1 MVSISD
7 IDPQSNEY
15 FFITGL
21 REDTFKAGRNSFVVN
36 CTPKILAGQELEV
49 SAIDSVGKPLTVS
62 LVKTN
67 RSGFADSYGQTYV
80 VVVPADTRVGI
91 AKLTIKGVGIDTG
104 NYIGSFAYY
113 RGKAYPTTSSTR
125 LPLIAPPA
133 GTVPFEEVEIV
144 WSRNYLIDTTLVT
157 DSEVR
162 FFDFPELTLA
172 PKIFNSPEY
181 PVDSYRMASGSCSGI
196 AVVPRNNSSRDFDVS
211 GDIPVYQL
219 IHSGGTKFNSAME
232 GEEIRIKNPF
242 VRSFT
247 YTNYSNNEITY
258 NGLLRTDFIAKISKV
273 VNDTTLLITIPFAVA
288 NEIVNRTNSGGE
300 NEDSQYNR
308 NNLVD
313 PYGYNQDADPNN
325 QSTFIKRNFFI
336 LSIGNADFEVVYKS
350 IPTILPQSN
359 TVGDETRPYRKTLLE
374 MEFGNLRTLCGNL
387 SRYEIY
393 GRSMNSPETKTLLSS
408 GKIEPEE
415 TLVLNNFNNGY
426 YSSAGSF
433 YNGLHVRR
441 YWLTSSA
448 AITFNQS
455 HTILIDGVQIGHTGN
470 AEQTDYVILKDDT
483 TGNSRTPAIVQPSLM
498 NKSYWYATR
507 EAMINSQSQPSA
519 SYDSAGGVVGLSA
532 YAASQELLTNG
543 ENYDSNPL
551 KLRNNTLYRLSLNV
565 RHDQSNTRDSKLY
578 IYFVSGDTKKQ
589 IGVIDN
595 SPETVV
601 DGVFTATFFSDVV
614 QYGTLILVPVGG
626 YWNIS
631 ALSLSPHSAMD
642 YSPDSF
648 RVKVPCPNFAPNELY
663 EIEAELYDGGG
674 RLAYGK
680 GAYTFSYN
688 KMFAPLK
695 KQFFVNP
702 LGGDI
707 VYDGG
712 NAFTTPEEFTSEL
725 DGGGN

>member
-49 SAIDSVGKPLTVS
+49 SATNAAGKPLTVS
-62 LVKTN
+62 LVKGN
-67 RSGFADSYGQTYV
+67 RSGFTNSYGQTYV
-80 VVVPADTRVGI
+80 IVVPADTDVGI
-91 AKLTIKGVGIDTG
+91 GNLTVRGVGIDTG
-104 NYIGSFAYY
+104 NYTGSFAYY
-113 RGKAYPTTSSTR
+113 RGKAYPTTPTTR
-125 LPLIAPPA
+125 LPLIAPPVGA
-133 GTVPFEEVEIV
+133 TAFEEAQIT
-144 WSRNYLIDTTLVT
+144 WSRNYLIDTSTPT

-172 PKIFNSPEY
+172 PKIFNAPEY

-196 AVVPRNNSSRDFDVS
+196 AVLPKNNSSRDFDVG
-211 GDIPVYQL
+211 GDLPIYQL
-219 IHSGGTKFNSAME
+219 FHSGGTKFSSAME
-232 GEEIRIKNPF
+232 GEDIRIKNPF

-258 NGLLRTDFIAKISKV
+258 NGVLRTDFVGKINKV

-288 NEIVNRTNSGGE
+288 NEIVNRTNAGSE

-313 PYGYNQDADPNN
+313 PYGYNQEANPAN
-325 QSTFIKRNFFI
+325 QSNFIKKNFFV
-336 LSIGNADFEVVYKS
+336 LSIGNAEFEVVYKS
-350 IPTILPQSN
+350 IPTILPQSS
-359 TVGDETRPYRKTLLE
+359 VDGDELNQYKKTILE
-374 MEFGNLRTLCGNL
+374 MEFGNLRALCGNL

-393 GRSMNSPETKTLLSS
+393 GRTMSAPETKTVLAS

-433 YNGLHVRR
+433 YNGLHAHR

-448 AITFNQS
+448 ALVFSQT
-455 HTILIDGVQIGHTGN
+455 HTLLINGAQVGHAGN
-470 AEQTDYVILKDDT
+470 SAQTDYIILKDDT
-483 TGNSRTPAIVQPSLM
+483 TGTSRTPAIVAPSFM
-498 NKSYWYATR
+498 SKSYWYATR
-507 EAMINSQSQPSA
+507 EALINSQSVPSS
-519 SYDSAGGVVGLSA
+519 SYDSADSVVGLPA
-532 YAASQELLTNG
+532 YVASRELLTNG
-543 ENYDSNPL
+543 ENYDSNPI
-551 KLRNNTLYRLSLNV
+551 KLRSSTLYRFSLNV
-565 RHDQSNTRDSKLY
+565 RHDQRNTRDSKLY
-578 IYFVSGDTKKQ
+578 IYFVSGDTRKQ
-589 IGVIDN
+589 IAMIDN
-595 SPETVV
+595 APGTLT
-601 DGVFTATFFSDVV
+601 DGVFSTTFFSDVT
-614 QYGTLILVPVGG
+614 QYGTLIIVPVGG
-626 YWNIS
+626 YWHIS
-631 ALSLSPHSAMD
+631 DLSLSPHAAMD

-648 RVKVPCPNFAPNELY
+648 RVKVSCPNFAPNELY
-663 EIEAELYDGGG
+663 EVEAELYDGGG

-680 GAYTFSYN
+680 GAYSFNYN
-688 KMFAPLK
+688 KMFLPLK

-702 LGGDI
+702 LGGDLI
-707 VYDGG
+707 YDGG
-712 NAFTTPEEFTSEL
+712 NAFTTPQEYTSTV

>member
-49 SAIDSVGKPLTVS
+49 SATDAAGKRLTVS
-62 LVKTN
+62 LIKGN
-67 RSGFADSYGQTYV
+67 RSGLTNNYGQTYV
-80 VVVPADTRVGI
+80 VVVPAETGAGI
-91 AKLTIKGVGIDTG
+91 GNLTVRGVGIDTG
-104 NYIGSFAYY
+104 NYTGSFAYY
-113 RGKAYPTTSSTR
+113 RGKAYPITSTTR
-125 LPLIAPPA
+125 LPLIAPPVGA
-133 GTVPFEEVEIV
+133 TAFEEAEIT
-144 WSRNYLIDTTLVT
+144 WSRNYLIDTSAPT

-172 PKIFNSPEY
+172 PKIFNAPEY
-181 PVDSYRMASGSCSGI
+181 PVDSFRMASGSCSGI
-196 AVVPRNNSSRDFDVS
+196 AVVPKNNSSRDFDVG
-211 GDIPVYQL
+211 GDLPVYQL
-219 IHSGGTKFNSAME
+219 FHSGGTKFSSAME
-232 GEEIRIKNPF
+232 GEDIRIKNPF

-258 NGLLRTDFIAKISKV
+258 NGVLRTDFVGKINKV

-308 NNLVD
+308 NNLVN
-313 PYGYNQDADPNN
+313 PYGYNQDSEPAN
-325 QSTFIKRNFFI
+325 QSSFIKKNFFV
-336 LSIGNADFEVVYKS
+336 LSIGSAEFEVVYKS
-350 IPTILPQSN
+350 IPTILPQN
-359 TVGDETRPYRKTLLE
+359 NVVVGAQSQYKKTLLE
-374 MEFGNLRTLCGNL
+374 MEFGNLRTFCGNL

-393 GRSMNSPETKTLLSS
+393 GRSMSAPESKRLLSS

-426 YSSAGSF
+426 YSSAGCF
-433 YNGLHVRR
+433 YNGLHTLR

-448 AITFNQS
+448 DLVFSQS
-455 HTILIDGVQIGHTGN
+455 HTLLIDGVQIGHAANNT
-470 AEQTDYVILKDDT
+470 QTDYVILKDDT
-483 TGNSRTPAIVQPSLM
+483 TGVSRTPAIVAPSLM
-498 NKSYWYATR
+498 SKSYWYATR
-507 EAMINSQSQPSA
+507 DAMINSQSVPSA
-519 SYDSAGGVVGLSA
+519 SYDSAASVIGLPA
-532 YAASQELLTNG
+532 YAASRELLTNG
-543 ENYDSNPL
+543 ENYDSNPI
-551 KLRNNTLYRLSLNV
+551 KLRNNTLYRFSLNV
-565 RHDQSNTRDSKLY
+565 RHDQRNTRDSKLY
-578 IYFVSGDTKKQ
+578 IYFVSGDSRKQ
-589 IGVIDN
+589 IAMIDN
-595 SPETVV
+595 VPGTLT
-601 DGVFTATFFSDVV
+601 DGVFSTTFFSDVV

-626 YWNIS
+626 YWHIS
-631 ALSLSPHSAMD
+631 DLSLSPHAALD

-663 EIEAELYDGGG
+663 EVEAELYDGSG

-680 GAYTFSYN
+680 GAYSFNYN
-688 KMFAPLK
+688 KMFLPLK

-702 LGGDI
+702 LGGDLI
-707 VYDGG
+707 YDGG
-712 NAFTTPEEFTSEL
+712 DAFTTPQEFTSEV